1 MSASP
6 EKANQVSSL
15 PPDPCLAEI
24 NRVLIGAGARPP
36 NPVAAFTI
44 FRGAVAAGSA
54 AAAER
59 LAALAAHGINRQAN
73 WNEAIGSLVKAA
85 DMGHA
90 PAQDRIKVLARGRSG
105 TC

>member
-1 MSASP
+1 M
-6 EKANQVSSL
+6 
-15 PPDPCLAEI
+15 
-24 NRVLIGAGARPP
+24 
-36 NPVAAFTI
+36 

-54 AAAER
+54 AATER